1 MAAKWED
8 CATKVSGASASV
20 YSKSSSSGRS
30 RSMGVGCCFHRRK
43 STDRRFTLHCQNAG
57 RNGVVSKSLSAT
69 VNCQCQL
76 KRGRSWLAS
85 LELNCTVPIGER
97 VCRGM
102 LIGWSVGRIAAK
114 PKGLRKKKQVRG
126 ICGGCRHDIG
136 LHCTRVLAF
145 GSPLKRAEARVPA
158 VACGI
163 RGEI

>member
-1 MAAKWED
+1 M
-8 CATKVSGASASV
+8 TG
-20 YSKSSSSGRS
+20 SGRE
-30 RSMGVGCCFHRRK
+30 VGGLCNKGFRGFRLCLQQKFELGSIEVHGRRV
-43 STDRRFTLHCQNAG
+43 L
-57 RNGVVSKSLSAT
+57 LSPEKEYRPPIHPP
-69 VNCQCQL
+69 L
-76 KRGRSWLAS
+76 SKRGPKRGGI
-85 LELNCTVPIGER
+85 EEPIGER